1 MGFPLGVGSI
11 ISRLSREGHASI
23 SSLVCLTT
31 HTHAAFSAFS
41 LVCKACLSA
50 FGIGGRGYTRGV
62 GRGGD
67 CGWKIG
73 ETYPKVFLTT
83 EEMFSVGDYEYRQA
97 RWGTCGRYTRWVKWL
112 IGYKVGVT

>member
-1 MGFPLGVGSI
+1 MDRGI
-11 ISRLSREGHASI
+11 ISRLSREGYAFKSMP
-23 SSLVCLTT
+23 VCLTT
-31 HTHAAFSAFS
+31 HTHAALSAFS

-50 FGIGGRGYTRGV
+50 FGIGGRVLSRGRAFSV
-62 GRGGD
+62 QAR
-67 CGWKIG
+67 
-73 ETYPKVFLTT
+73 ESYPKVFLTT